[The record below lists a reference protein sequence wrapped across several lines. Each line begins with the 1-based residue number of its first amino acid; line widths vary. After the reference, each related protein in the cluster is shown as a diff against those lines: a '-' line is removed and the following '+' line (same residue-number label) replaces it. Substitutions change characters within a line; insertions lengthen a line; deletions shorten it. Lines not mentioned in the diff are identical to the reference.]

1 MKMTA
6 EILDIIN
13 AVVDYRQFIW
23 SNNGV
28 VSKDNFDWYKETEE
42 YFKTLPLPD
51 GMKHN
56 RITFENILSYA
67 TNKQMQEKLHILNGT
82 EEKILCEYEF

>member
-1 MKMTA
+1 MKMTV

-13 AVVDYRQFIW
+13 AVVDFRKFIC
-23 SNNGV
+23 SNNRIKKKTG
-28 VSKDNFDWYKETEE
+28 FDWYNETEK
-42 YFKTLPLPD
+42 YFSSLPLPD

-82 EEKILCEYEF
+82 EEKDLCRYEF

>member
-1 MKMTA
+1 MKMTV

-13 AVVDYRQFIW
+13 AVVDYRRFIW
-23 SNNGV
+23 SNNRV
-28 VSKDNFDWYKETEE
+28 VPKPGFDWYEETES

-56 RITFENILSYA
+56 RITFKNILDYGI
-67 TNKQMQEKLHILNGT
+67 NKEMQERLEVLNNT
-82 EEKILCEYEF
+82 EEKDLCQYDF